1 MYNRKVSTPLLVLI
15 VLLTA
20 IGCAS
25 SDYSKKLKKSEE
37 MFYYGKYKEA
47 ARTLLPAVNSRSKD
61 QLLYMM
67 ECGLMLH
74 AAGDYENSNKVLL
87 KAADI
92 ADKITT
98 SISKQTASL
107 LLNERSTNYKGEDF
121 ERVLVHM
128 YLGINFLMLEKP
140 EEARVEFKRVNEL
153 LREINVRTA
162 RDYKQNIMAKYLT
175 AIAFE
180 LIADKEND
188 FNDREFA
195 YIEYKQIYQLQPRL
209 ALVYRDLQRLA
220 KKLDDDE
227 DYSRWIRTFGKK
239 DRIPADAGEIVV
251 IFQAGRSAVKVSRGS
266 LLSDPK
272 MKSNIR
278 VTLNGMSLKQGVT
291 IAGVL
296 VVLNNAE
303 NPIPKF
309 KKRSNKIRY
318 LVINV
323 NGRNIDRTYMLENIE
338 DTAVQNLKDDY
349 KRMYSKVAAGI
360 AVKAA
365 TAIAAGYAAK
375 KLAEQSKQLGGFA
388 GIIGTAVGVGTGAG
402 LVSQIKPD
410 LRCWH
415 TLPANLQLG
424 RVFLP
429 EGEYDITIKL
439 IDYNGKVDRTDKKKI
454 TVKKGEKAFMNYR
467 TLY

>member
-1 MYNRKVSTPLLVLI
+1 MHTRKAITPLLAFLVI
-15 VLLTA
+15 IFAV
-20 IGCAS
+20 GCAS
-25 SDYSKKLKKSEE
+25 SDYNKKMRKSEE

-47 ARTLLPAVNSRSKD
+47 ARTLLPAVNSSSKD

-74 AAGDYENSNKVLL
+74 AAGDYKTSNKVLL
-87 KAADI
+87 KAADK

-107 LLNERSTNYKGEDF
+107 ILNERATNYKGEDF
-121 ERVLVHM
+121 ERVLIHM
-128 YLGINFLMLEKP
+128 YLGINFLMLDEP
-140 EEARVEFKRVNEL
+140 EEARVEFKKVNEL
-153 LREINVRTA
+153 LRDINVSTA
-162 RDYKQNIMAKYLT
+162 RNYKQNVMAKYLT

-180 LIADKEND
+180 LIADKEDD

-195 YIEYKQIYQLQPRL
+195 YIEYKQIYQLEPRL
-209 ALVYRDLQRLA
+209 AMVYRDLQRLA
-220 KKLDDDE
+220 KKLDDSE
-227 DYSRWIRTFGKK
+227 DYYKWVARFGRR
-239 DRIPADAGEIVV
+239 DRIPGNAGEIIV

-272 MKSNIR
+272 MKANIR
-278 VTLNGMSLKQGVT
+278 VTLNGMSLKEGVT
-291 IAGVL
+291 VAGVL
-296 VVLNNAE
+296 VALKNAE

-309 KKRSNKIRY
+309 KKRSNNIKH
-318 LVINV
+318 LVVNV
-323 NGRNIDRTYMLENIE
+323 NGRDVDRTYMMENIAG
-338 DTAVQNLKDDY
+338 TAVQNLKDDY
-349 KRMYSKVAAGI
+349 KRMYGKVAAGI

-388 GIIGTAVGVGTGAG
+388 GLIGTAVGIGTGAG
-402 LVSQIKPD
+402 LISQIKPD

-439 IDYNGKVDRTDKKKI
+439 IDYNGKVDRTVKKKI
-454 TVKKGEKAFMNYR
+454 TVKKGEKTFMNYR

>member
-1 MYNRKVSTPLLVLI
+1 MYKRKIITPLFVLVVFLS
-15 VLLTA
+15 A
-20 IGCAS
+20 MGCAS

-47 ARTLLPAVNSRSKD
+47 ARTLLPAVNARSKD

-87 KAADI
+87 EAADI
-92 ADKITT
+92 ADKIST

-128 YLGINFLMLEKP
+128 YLGINFLMLEEP

-153 LREINVRTA
+153 LRDISVSTS

-195 YIEYKQIYQLQPRL
+195 YIEYKQIYQLEPRL

-220 KKLDDDE
+220 KKLDDNE
-227 DYSRWIRTFGKK
+227 DYSKWIREFGKK
-239 DRIPADAGEIVV
+239 DRIPENAGEIVV
-251 IFQAGRSAVKVSRGS
+251 IFQAGRSAIKVSRGS

-272 MKSNIR
+272 MKANIR

-291 IAGVL
+291 VAGVL
-296 VVLNNAE
+296 VALNNAE
-303 NPIPKF
+303 NPIPRF

-323 NGRNIDRTYMLENIE
+323 NGRNVDRTYMLENIE

-349 KRMYSKVAAGI
+349 NRLYAKVAAGI

-402 LVSQIKPD
+402 LISQIKPD

-429 EGEYDITIKL
+429 EGEYNVTIKL

-454 TVKKGEKAFMNYR
+454 TVKKGEKTFMNYR

>member
-1 MYNRKVSTPLLVLI
+1 MYKRKVITPLLVLV
-15 VLLTA
+15 VLLSA

-47 ARTLLPAVNSRSKD
+47 ARTLLPAVNANSKD

-87 KAADI
+87 EAADI
-92 ADKITT
+92 ADKIST

-128 YLGINFLMLEKP
+128 YLGINFIMLEEP

-153 LREINVRTA
+153 LRDINVSTA

-195 YIEYKQIYQLQPRL
+195 YIEYKQIYQLEPRL
-209 ALVYRDLQRLA
+209 ALVYRDLQRMA
-220 KKLDDDE
+220 KKLDDNE
-227 DYSRWIRTFGKK
+227 DYSKWISTFGKK
-239 DRIPADAGEIVV
+239 DRIPKNAGEIVV
-251 IFQAGRSAVKVSRGS
+251 IFQAGRSAIKVSRGS

-291 IAGVL
+291 VAGVL
-296 VVLNNAE
+296 VALNNAE
-303 NPIPKF
+303 NPIPRF

-323 NGRNIDRTYMLENIE
+323 NGRNVDRTYMLENIE

-349 KRMYSKVAAGI
+349 NRLYAKVAAGI

-429 EGEYDITIKL
+429 EGEYNVTIKL
-439 IDYNGKVDRTDKKKI
+439 VDYNGKVDRTDKKKI
-454 TVKKGEKAFMNYR
+454 TVKKGEKTFMNYR

>member
-1 MYNRKVSTPLLVLI
+1 MHKRKVITPLLVL
-15 VLLTA
+15 VVFLSA

-47 ARTLLPAVNSRSKD
+47 ARTLLPAVNARSKD

-74 AAGDYENSNKVLL
+74 AAGDFENSNKVLL
-87 KAADI
+87 EAADI
-92 ADKITT
+92 ADKIST

-128 YLGINFLMLEKP
+128 YLGINFLMLEEP

-153 LREINVRTA
+153 LRDISVSTA

-195 YIEYKQIYQLQPRL
+195 YIEYKQIYQLEPRL

-220 KKLDDDE
+220 KKLDDSE
-227 DYSRWIRTFGKK
+227 DYSKWIRAFGKK
-239 DRIPADAGEIVV
+239 DRIPENSGEIVV
-251 IFQAGRSAVKVSRGS
+251 IFQAGRSAIKVSRGS

-272 MKSNIR
+272 MKANIR

-296 VVLNNAE
+296 VALNNAE
-303 NPIPKF
+303 NPIPRF
-309 KKRSNKIRY
+309 KKRSN
-318 LVINV
+318 
-323 NGRNIDRTYMLENIE
+323 
-338 DTAVQNLKDDY
+338 
-349 KRMYSKVAAGI
+349 
-360 AVKAA
+360 
-365 TAIAAGYAAK
+365 
-375 KLAEQSKQLGGFA
+375 
-388 GIIGTAVGVGTGAG
+388 
-402 LVSQIKPD
+402 
-410 LRCWH
+410 
-415 TLPANLQLG
+415 
-424 RVFLP
+424 
-429 EGEYDITIKL
+429 
-439 IDYNGKVDRTDKKKI
+439 
-454 TVKKGEKAFMNYR
+454 
-467 TLY
+467 